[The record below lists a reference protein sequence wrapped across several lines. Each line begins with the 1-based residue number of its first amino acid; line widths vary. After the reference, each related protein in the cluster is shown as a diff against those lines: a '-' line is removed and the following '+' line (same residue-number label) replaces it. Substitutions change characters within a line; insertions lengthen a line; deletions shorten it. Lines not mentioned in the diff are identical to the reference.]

1 MPLNRLENF
10 IKNIEGRILYVNP
23 NDLDST
29 DSITNDGNSLAQPF
43 KTIQRAL
50 IESARFSYVTGRNND
65 RIERTTILVYPG
77 DHTIDNRP
85 GFGIKPSSTNPNVAT
100 AVAPGGIET
109 TPASDKFS
117 LDLESNFDLTQE
129 DNILYKFNSV
139 NGGVIV
145 PRGTSLV
152 GLDLRKT
159 KIKPKYVPN
168 PTDSSVPNSALFRIT
183 GTCYFWQFSIFDGDK
198 NGTVYIND
206 KDFTGQNKTATPLF
220 SHHKLTCF
228 EYADGVNKVFGY
240 NNTDLEMY
248 YDKLSN
254 AFNEAAA
261 TKVIP
266 SIDKFPVNPE
276 GFAPQRPE
284 FEIVGAFAAD
294 PIEISAI
301 QSGNGVIPTQ
311 QVTVTTKTEH
321 ELNVGTPIQ
330 VKGVVEGTNT
340 NLPYNTSSFVQE
352 VVSPTVFTY
361 LTKGNFTNVPP
372 ASGGSLSVATASIV
386 VETDTVSGASPY
398 IFNCSLRSVYG
409 MNGMIADGA
418 KATGF
423 RSMVVAQF
431 TGISLQK
438 DDRAFVKYSEVDR
451 QYNGVTFTDPTE
463 GADLVAG
470 AAQAD
475 SSQIYHLD
483 SDAIYRRGFETCHI
497 TMKNDAILQI
507 VSVFA
512 IGYAKHFSAESGGD
526 ASVTNSNSNFGQIS
540 LNSDGFKK
548 EAFRKDDTAYVT
560 SLVTPKSITSTT
572 EKIDWFKIN
581 VGLTSTTN
589 ISNHLYID
597 GFTDPDDAPP
607 SLTAGFRVGAALTET
622 LYIPCGDDPATVV
635 EKQAFVRMVD
645 GFTGSGQ
652 LTASGSSISV
662 KRYDVTS
669 GPTNTGVLTIGTH
682 QLQTGEKI
690 RIISDD
696 GDLPENVEENTVYFA
711 IVISSTEIK
720 LASSKTDAD
729 NGEGIVI
736 HKGTKL
742 KIESRVHDKE
752 SGDVGSPIFFDS
764 TQNNWCINVDPNA
777 SRLSYFQGS
786 NLGKSNSTFI
796 TRKTDSR
803 SLDDKIYKLRVVVPK
818 EVTNGKN
825 PEESFIIQESSS
837 TGYRNAT
844 DHSATSIVSADHAF
858 NRNLRFITSSTVLGS
873 TVTVTTSLPHNLDV
887 DEKVL
892 IKKVKSDT
900 NITGADNL
908 GYNGTFI
915 VASIPSNKTF
925 TYSVTD
931 VDGVSHNVGTFT
943 AGQLNTRDI
952 DLPRFERSDILS
964 NFYIYRNE
972 TIKQY
977 IEGQQDGIYN
987 LFVLNADNAISE
999 EFTNFKYSQNVV
1011 DLYPQ
1016 LDRDNLDDNPSA
1028 SVSFAKRS
1036 PLGDVATNSLKNSL
1050 TRETNDKLFKKFGLG
1065 LKISSV
1071 GTDTNEAELT
1081 FDREHNFGGLVEGTV
1096 QANSNFTNGT
1106 HYDVKILDTS
1116 PTPTGSNWNG
1126 ATANVTVSLGSITD
1140 VVVVASGSNY
1150 IAGTYYF
1157 DNTSTLGSGN
1167 GGSYVVTNNGIRGNI
1182 GDIVQ
1187 VTGIGTETDSYS
1199 KITDINST
1207 KKISIKKTGTDPLPK
1222 AGQFLIHLGP
1232 EVVISGNSFD
1242 NPTKVTTLTTSS
1254 AHGLVKGNSFRV
1266 LDSSNSNLGDFI
1278 VKDRISVT
1286 QFTCETTTAL
1296 SNPSS
1301 IIKHGMSANNGDS
1314 DAERNLSFYDGDVL
1328 ILKNNST
1335 LPEGG
1340 SGIGR
1345 GESEVKLKVQAPGSQ
1360 IGIMARFP
1368 LGSYIQVDNEIMRV
1382 ASSTL
1387 SGSGNDE
1394 LTVIRGVLGS
1404 DKDEHILNSLI
1415 KKIKPLPIEFRRPS
1429 IIRASG
1435 HTFEYVGYGPG
1446 NYSTGLPQVQV
1457 KTLTEREE
1465 FLVQSQERS
1474 CGAVVYTGMN
1484 NRGDFFIGN
1493 KRVSSTT
1500 GQERTF
1506 DAPIPTVTGEDPA
1519 RLSVIFDEVIAKERI
1534 LVEGG
1539 KSNEILSQFDGPVTF
1554 NNSVKMNKNLIVSGD
1569 VKFSGDVE
1577 FTSTSSE
1584 YTTDSLFKANIK
1596 LQDNKRVLL
1605 GNGPGI
1611 ATDASDG
1618 SADCEIYHDGGNTR
1632 IDQLSNGTGNLRLQ
1646 HGGSTKIEV
1655 NPDGSVLSGITTVG
1669 ILTSSGTI
1677 TSNKLEANS
1686 TVTAGISIDAVNSN
1700 DTNKASLTSDGGIE
1714 LARSS
1719 STTNPVNKQGPY
1731 IDFKRDISSPPSG
1744 ALNPDDFDARIIMD
1758 RKDDIDDSAAGE
1770 LIFITPTGTV
1780 PIPMHGQNVSEKF
1793 RVTRDGARVT
1803 GELEVTGDITALTS
1817 DIRLKTNIEQ
1827 IDNALDRVCQ
1837 ISGFTYEHNELAKLK
1852 CDIDTGDQRYVGV
1865 SAQDVQQVLPE
1876 AVKRA
1881 PSNNDYLTVQYEK
1894 LVPLLI
1900 EAIKELKNEIDE
1912 LKNNK

>member
-77 DHTIDNRP
+77 EHVIDNRP
-85 GFGIKPSSTNPNVAT
+85 GFAIKPSSSNPNVAT
-100 AVAPGGIET
+100 AVAPAGGET
-109 TPASDKFS
+109 TPAQDVFS
-117 LDLESNFDLTQE
+117 LNLETNFDLTQE

-159 KIKPKYVPN
+159 KIRPKYVPN
-168 PTDSSVPNSALFRIT
+168 PTDDDVPNSALFRIT

-198 NGTVYIND
+198 NGTVYTDNRN
-206 KDFTGQNKTATPLF
+206 FTSQNNLVTPLF

-228 EYADGVNKVFGY
+228 EYADGVNKVSGY
-240 NNTDLEMY
+240 NNTDLEIY

-254 AFNEAAA
+254 AFVESAAS
-261 TKVIP
+261 KVIP
-266 SIDKFPVNPE
+266 IADRFPTNPD
-276 GFAPQRPE
+276 GFAPRRPE

-294 PIEISAI
+294 PIKIIAI
-301 QSGNGVIPTQ
+301 QSGDGSTISQ
-311 QVTVTTKTEH
+311 LITVTTATEH
-321 ELNVGTPIQ
+321 KLNVGTPVQI
-330 VKGVVEGTNT
+330 KGVTQDNRT
-340 NLPYNTSSFVQE
+340 KIPYNTSSFVQE
-352 VVSPTVFTY
+352 ILSSTSFTY
-361 LTKGNFTNVPP
+361 LAKGDFTNVDPQ
-372 ASGGSLSVATASIV
+372 SGNDLSVATASVV

-438 DDRAFVKYSEVDR
+438 DDRAFVKYNKTTRNYESVNLTKDTGANLVS
-451 QYNGVTFTDPTE
+451 NG
-463 GADLVAG
+463 
-470 AAQAD
+470 AQSD
-475 SSQIYHLD
+475 SSKIYHLD
-483 SDAIYRRGFETCHI
+483 SDAVYRKGFETCHI

-548 EAFRKDDTAYVT
+548 EAFTKDDTAYIT
-560 SLVTPKSITSTT
+560 SLITPKSIVSTT
-572 EKIDWFKIN
+572 ENIDWFKIDIDLTGS
-581 VGLTSTTN
+581 VGVT
-589 ISNHLYID
+589 NHLYLS

-607 SLTAGFRVGAALTET
+607 SLTAGFRVGANLTET
-622 LYIPCGDDPATVV
+622 LSIPYGEDPNFISTETAS
-635 EKQAFVRMVD
+635 VRMID
-645 GFTGSGQ
+645 SFTGVGN
-652 LTASGSSISV
+652 TIASGSHVSV
-662 KRYDVTS
+662 KKYVVTA
-669 GPTNTGVLTIGTH
+669 GPTSNGVLTIGTH
-682 QLQTGEKI
+682 GLQAGEKI
-690 RIISDD
+690 RILSDD
-696 GDLPENVEENTVYFA
+696 GDLPENIEENTVYFA
-711 IVISSTEIK
+711 IIQSSTEIK

-729 NGEGIVI
+729 NGEAIII
-736 HKGTKL
+736 HGGTKL
-742 KIESRVHDKE
+742 SIESRVHDKK
-752 SGDVGSPIFFDS
+752 SGDIGSPVFFD
-764 TQNNWCINVDPNA
+764 TLHNNWCINVDSNP
-777 SRLSYFQGS
+777 SRLSNFIGTSITDS
-786 NLGKSNSTFI
+786 NLTFI
-796 TRKTDSR
+796 QRKTDTR

-818 EVTNGKN
+818 EIVNGKN
-825 PEESFIIQESSS
+825 PEESFILQESSN
-837 TGYRNAT
+837 TGYQSNSDAT
-844 DHSATSIVSADHAF
+844 ATQITSADHSF
-858 NRNLRFITSSTVLGS
+858 NRNLRFISSASVLNS
-873 TVTVTTSLPHNLDV
+873 VVTVNTTLPHNLNV
-887 DEKVL
+887 NEKVI
-892 IKKVKSDT
+892 IKNVKSTT
-900 NITGADNL
+900 NTTGIGNS

-915 VASIPSNKTF
+915 VTGKPTNKQF
-925 TYSVTD
+925 TYATTD
-931 VDGVSHNVGTFT
+931 VDDIEHNVGTFT

-952 DLPRFERSDILS
+952 NLPRFERNDILS

-972 TIKQY
+972 TIKPY
-977 IEGQQDGIYN
+977 IEGQQDGIYH
-987 LFVLNADNAISE
+987 LFVLNASNTITE

-1016 LDRDNLDDNPSA
+1016 LDRDNLNDNPPA
-1028 SVSFAKRS
+1028 SVSFAKRN

-1050 TRETNDKLFKKFGLG
+1050 TRETNDKLLKNFGVG
-1065 LKISSV
+1065 LKINTV
-1071 GTDTNEAELT
+1071 GTDTNESELT
-1081 FDREHNFGGLVEGTV
+1081 FDREHNFGSLVEGDIDPAGLTY
-1096 QANSNFTNGT
+1096 NNGT

-1116 PTPTGSNWNG
+1116 STPTGANWNG
-1126 ATANVTVSLGSITD
+1126 ATANITVSGGSITD
-1140 VVVVASGSNY
+1140 VVIVASGANY
-1150 IAGTYYF
+1150 SAGSYYF
-1157 DNTSTLGSGN
+1157 DKTSTLGQGN
-1167 GGSYVVTNNGIRGNI
+1167 DGARYVVTSNGIRGNVN
-1182 GDIVQ
+1182 DVVQ
-1187 VTGIGTETDSYS
+1187 VTGIGTETDTYS
-1199 KITDINST
+1199 KITDINT
-1207 KKISIKKTGTDPLPK
+1207 TTKISIAKTSGDPLPK
-1222 AGQFLIHLGP
+1222 SGQFLIHLGSP
-1232 EVVISGNSFD
+1232 VVISGTPSFD
-1242 NPTKVTTLTTSS
+1242 SIVGITTFTTSS
-1254 AHGLVKGNSFRV
+1254 AHGLKKGNSFRI
-1266 LDSSNSNLGDFI
+1266 LDSSNNNLGDFI
-1278 VKDRISVT
+1278 VKDRNNSKE
-1286 QFTCETTTAL
+1286 FTSITTNQL
-1296 SNPSS
+1296 VSPSI
-1301 IIKHGMSANNGDS
+1301 IIKHGMSSNDGTS
-1314 DAERNLSFYDGDVL
+1314 DVNDENLSIRGLSFYDGDVL
-1328 ILKNNST
+1328 TLKAGVSNDAGVNT
-1335 LPEGG
+1335 LKVELPS
-1340 SGIGR
+1340 SGIGTM
-1345 GESEVKLKVQAPGSQ
+1345 S
-1360 IGIMARFP
+1360 RFP

-1382 ASSTL
+1382 SSSTL
-1387 SGSGNDE
+1387 SGSSNDE

-1404 DKDEHILNSLI
+1404 KKESHDADSLI
-1415 KKIKPLPIEFRRPS
+1415 RKIKPLPVEFRRPS

-1554 NNSVKMNKNLIVSGD
+1554 NNNVKINDDLFVTGT
-1569 VKFSGDVE
+1569 VKFTGPLDFSAETTEFKSDV
-1577 FTSTSSE
+1577 T
-1584 YTTDSLFKANIK
+1584 FKANAK
-1596 LQDNKRVLL
+1596 FQDGKKILL
-1605 GNGPGI
+1605 GNGSDS
-1611 ATDASDG
+1611 TDPDKGDCIISHNG
-1618 SADCEIYHDGGNTR
+1618 SNTT
-1632 IDQLSNGTGNLRLQ
+1632 INQLSKVVTGNESDLILQ
-1646 HGGSTKIEV
+1646 HSDQNRLEV
-1655 NPDGSVLSGITTVG
+1655 NYSGMVMSGITT
-1669 ILTSSGTI
+1669 ISTLTSTGTI
-1677 TSNKLEANS
+1677 TANNLVANTNLSAKTVTVNGLTETNPLQVSTSNDFIAKFSSTDATARLIVQDNNS
-1686 TVTAGISIDAVNSN
+1686 TDNGNGIQVQGDELKLLS
-1700 DTNKASLTSDGGIE
+1700 GG
-1714 LARSS
+1714 
-1719 STTNPVNKQGPY
+1719 
-1731 IDFKRDISSPPSG
+1731 
-1744 ALNPDDFDARIIMD
+1744 
-1758 RKDDIDDSAAGE
+1758 
-1770 LIFITPTGTV
+1770 
-1780 PIPMHGQNVSEKF
+1780 SEKF
-1793 RVTRDGARVT
+1793 KINSTGAKVT

-1817 DIRLKTNIEQ
+1817 DIRLKTNIES
-1827 IDNALDRVCQ
+1827 IDNALDKVCQ

-1852 CDIDTGDQRYVGV
+1852 CDIDTGEQRYVGV

>member
-85 GFGIKPSSTNPNVAT
+85 GFAIKPSSTNPNVAT
-100 AVAPGGIET
+100 AVAPGGAET
-109 TPASDKFS
+109 TPASDVFS

-240 NNTDLEMY
+240 NHTDLEMY

-330 VKGVVEGTNT
+330 VKGVIEGTNT
-340 NLPYNTSSFVQE
+340 DLPYNTSSFVQE

-372 ASGGSLSVATASIV
+372 VSGGSLSVATASIV

-438 DDRAFVKYSEVDR
+438 DDRAFVKYSKVDR

-572 EKIDWFKIN
+572 EKIDWFKID

-622 LYIPCGDDPATVV
+622 LSIPCGDDPVAITTQTA
-635 EKQAFVRMVD
+635 EVRMVD

-764 TQNNWCINVDPNA
+764 TQNNWCINVDPSI
-777 SRLSYFQGS
+777 SRLTYFQGS
-786 NLGKSNSTFI
+786 NLDKSNSTFI
-796 TRKTDSR
+796 NRKTDSR

-818 EVTNGKN
+818 EVVNGKN

-915 VASIPSNKTF
+915 VNSIPSSKTF

-1016 LDRDNLDDNPSA
+1016 LDRDNLDDNPPA

-1050 TRETNDKLFKKFGLG
+1050 TRETNDKLFKKFGVG
-1065 LKISSV
+1065 LKIDSV
-1071 GTDTNEAELT
+1071 GTDINESELT

-1126 ATANVTVSLGSITD
+1126 ATANVTVSLGAITD

-1167 GGSYVVTNNGIRGNI
+1167 GGSYVVTNNGIRGNV
-1182 GDIVQ
+1182 GDVVQ

-1232 EVVISGNSFD
+1232 EVVISGSSF
-1242 NPTKVTTLTTSS
+1242 NEPVTTFTTSS

-1286 QFTCETTTAL
+1286 QFTSETTTEL

-1301 IIKHGMSANNGDS
+1301 IIKHGMSANDGDS

-1328 ILKNNST
+1328 ILKNNSA

-1340 SGIGR
+1340 TGIGR

-1415 KKIKPLPIEFRRPS
+1415 KKIKPLPVEFRRPS

-1554 NNSVKMNKNLIVSGD
+1554 NNSVKMNEDLIVSGD
-1569 VKFSGDVE
+1569 VKFTGDVE
-1577 FTSTSSE
+1577 FTSTSNE

-1596 LQDNKRVLL
+1596 LQDNKRILL
-1605 GNGPGI
+1605 GNGAGI
-1611 ATDASDG
+1611 ATDASNG
-1618 SADCEIYHDGGNTR
+1618 SGDCEIYHDGSNTR
-1632 IDQLSNGTGNLRLQ
+1632 IDQLSNGTGNLQLQ
-1646 HGGSTKIEV
+1646 HSGVTKIEV
-1655 NPDGSVLSGITTVG
+1655 NSDGAVLSGITTVG

-1677 TSNKLEANS
+1677 TSNKLEA
-1686 TVTAGISIDAVNSN
+1686 TTITAEVSIDAANTD
-1700 DTNKASLTSDGGIE
+1700 DTNRATLTSDGGIE

-1731 IDFKRDISSPPSG
+1731 IDFKRAIGSG
-1744 ALNPDDFDARIIMD
+1744 TPNQDDFDARIIMD

-1793 RVTRDGARVT
+1793 RVTRDGAKVT

>member
-10 IKNIEGRILYVNP
+10 IKNVEGRILYVNP

-50 IESARFSYVTGRNND
+50 IESARFSYVTGKNND

-77 DHTIDNRP
+77 DHIIDNRP
-85 GFGIKPSSTNPNVAT
+85 GFAIKPSSTNPNVPT
-100 AVAPGGIET
+100 VVSPGGSET
-109 TPASDKFS
+109 TPASNILS
-117 LDLESNFDLTQE
+117 LDLNTNFDLTQE

-159 KIKPKYVPN
+159 KIRPKYVPN

-206 KDFTGQNKTATPLF
+206 KDFTGQTKTTTPLF

-228 EYADGVNKVFGY
+228 EYADGVNKVSGY

-266 SIDKFPVNPE
+266 SSDKYPVNPE
-276 GFAPQRPE
+276 GFSPRRPE
-284 FEIVGAFAAD
+284 FEIVGAFASD

-301 QSGNGVIPTQ
+301 QSGDGVVPSQ
-311 QVTVTTKTEH
+311 QITVTTKTEH
-321 ELNVGTPIQ
+321 GLNVGTPVQI
-330 VKGVVEGTNT
+330 KGVVQGTNT
-340 NLPYNTSSFVQE
+340 SLPYNTSSFVQE
-352 VVSPTVFTY
+352 VISTTQFTY
-361 LTKGNFTNVPP
+361 LAKGSFTNIPP
-372 ASGGSLSVATASIV
+372 ASGGSLSVATATVI

-438 DDRAFVKYSEVDR
+438 DDRAFVKYSKIDR
-451 QYNGVTFTDPTE
+451 QYNGVTFANPTE
-463 GADLVAG
+463 GAALTAG

-475 SSQIYHLD
+475 STQIYHLD
-483 SDAIYRRGFETCHI
+483 ADAIYRRGFETCHI

-512 IGYAKHFSAESGGD
+512 IGYAKHFSAETGGD

-560 SLVTPKSITSTT
+560 SLITPKSIVSTT
-572 EKIDWFKIN
+572 DNIDWLKIN
-581 VGLTSTTN
+581 VGLTSSVN

-597 GFTDPDDAPP
+597 GFTSEDDIPP

-635 EKQAFVRMVD
+635 EKDAEVRMVD
-645 GFTGSGQ
+645 GFVGNQ
-652 LTASGSSISV
+652 ANGSSISV
-662 KRYDVTS
+662 KRYSVTS
-669 GPTNTGVLTIGTH
+669 GPTTVGSNNGILSIGAH
-682 QLQTGEKI
+682 GLQTGEKI
-690 RIISDD
+690 RIFSDD
-696 GDLPENVEENTVYFA
+696 GDLPENVEENTIYFA
-711 IVISSTEIK
+711 ITHNTNNALTSNQIQ
-720 LASSKTDAD
+720 LASSLTDAT
-729 NGEGIVI
+729 NSEEITI

-742 KIESRVHDKE
+742 SIESRVHDKE
-752 SGDVGSPIFFDS
+752 SGDVGSPIFYDS
-764 TQNNWCINVDPNA
+764 VNSNWCINVNPDA
-777 SRLSYFQGS
+777 SRLSYFQTS
-786 NLGKSNSTFI
+786 NLGKSNATFI
-796 TRKTDSR
+796 QRQSDSR
-803 SLDDKIYKLRVVVPK
+803 SLDDKLYKLRVVVPK

-837 TGYRNAT
+837 TGYRNAIDYNT
-844 DHSATSIVSADHAF
+844 TGISTADHGF
-858 NRNLRFITSSTVLGS
+858 NRNLRFIGFTTHLGTV
-873 TVTVTTSLPHNLDV
+873 VTVTTSLPHDLNV
-887 DEKVL
+887 NEKVNIL
-892 IKKVKSDT
+892 KVKSTT
-900 NITGADNL
+900 NTTGVGNS
-908 GYNGTFI
+908 GYNGTFT
-915 VASIPSNKTF
+915 VTSIPTSKTF
-925 TYSVTD
+925 TYNTTD
-931 VDGVSHNVGTFT
+931 VDGIAHNVGDFT
-943 AGQLNTRDI
+943 AGQLSNRGI
-952 DLPRFERSDILS
+952 NLPRFERNDILS

-977 IEGQQDGIYN
+977 IEGQQDGIYH
-987 LFVLNADNAISE
+987 LFVLNASNSVSE
-999 EFTNFKYSQNVV
+999 EFTDFDYSQNVV

-1016 LDRDNLDDNPSA
+1016 LDRDNLNDNPPA

-1050 TRETNDKLFKKFGLG
+1050 TRETSDKFLKNFGVG
-1065 LKISSV
+1065 LKIITV

-1081 FDREHNFGGLVEGTV
+1081 FDRAHNFGSLAEGTV
-1096 QANSNFTNGT
+1096 AGGMSGYNNGV

-1116 PTPTGSNWNG
+1116 STPTGANWNG
-1126 ATANVTVSLGSITD
+1126 ATANVTVSTGSITGVEIVD
-1140 VVVVASGSNY
+1140 AGANY
-1150 IAGTYYF
+1150 SAGTYYF
-1157 DNTSTLGSGN
+1157 DKTSTLGLGN
-1167 GGSYVVTNNGIRGNI
+1167 NGATYVVASGGIRGNI
-1182 GDIVQ
+1182 GDVVQ

-1199 KITDINST
+1199 KITAVNST
-1207 KKISIKKTGTDPLPK
+1207 TKISIKKTGTDPLPK
-1222 AGQFLIHLGP
+1222 SGQFLLHLGSP
-1232 EVVISGNSFD
+1232 LVVSGTPSFD
-1242 NPTKVTTLTTSS
+1242 PITSVSVFTTTQP
-1254 AHGLVKGNSFRV
+1254 HGLIKGNSFRV
-1266 LDSSNSNLGDFI
+1266 LDSTSSNINLGDFT
-1278 VKDRISVT
+1278 VKDRVSTT
-1286 QFTCETTTAL
+1286 QFSAVVPLTV
-1296 SNPSS
+1296 PSS
-1301 IIKHGMSANNGDS
+1301 SPGLIIKHGMSANGGDIDKGRS
-1314 DAERNLSFYDGDVL
+1314 LSFYDGDVL
-1328 ILKNNST
+1328 T
-1335 LPEGG
+1335 LT
-1340 SGIGR
+1340 SSI
-1345 GESEVKLKVQAPGSQ
+1345 SKSDSAVKLKVQLPSSG
-1360 IGIMARFP
+1360 IGTMSRFP

-1404 DKDEHILNSLI
+1404 DKEAHDNGSLA
-1415 KKIKPLPIEFRRPS
+1415 KKIKPLPVEFRRPS

-1465 FLVQSQERS
+1465 FLVQSQEKS

-1506 DAPIPTVTGEDPA
+1506 DAPIPTVTGEDPS

-1539 KSNEILSQFDGPVTF
+1539 QSNEILSQFDGPVTF
-1554 NNSVKMNKNLIVSGD
+1554 NNSVKMNKDLFVTGR
-1569 VKFSGDVE
+1569 VKFIGPLE
-1577 FTSTSSE
+1577 FTATSNEFKSNV
-1584 YTTDSLFKANIK
+1584 LFQANAK
-1596 LQDNKRVLL
+1596 FQDNKKILL
-1605 GNGPGI
+1605 GNGAGI
-1611 ATDASDG
+1611 ATDASIG
-1618 SADCEIYHDGGNTR
+1618 DCEIYHDGSNTR
-1632 IDQLSNGTGNLRLQ
+1632 IDQVSSATGNLQLQ
-1646 HGGSTKIEV
+1646 YGGGTKLEVTST
-1655 NPDGSVLSGITTVG
+1655 GTVLSGITACG
-1669 ILTSSGTI
+1669 ILNSNATI
-1677 TSNKLEANS
+1677 TAPTIVGSN
-1686 TVTAGISIDAVNSN
+1686 ISSPYSVPGTGLIGAASAQAS
-1700 DTNKASLTSDGGIE
+1700 ASLTADGGLE
-1714 LARSS
+1714 LMRY
-1719 STTNPVNKQGPY
+1719 TTAQGPY
-1731 IDFKRDISSPPSG
+1731 IDFKREGGDY
-1744 ALNPDDFDARIIMD
+1744 DARIQMIAD
-1758 RKDDIDDSAAGE
+1758 GGG
-1770 LIFITPTGTV
+1770 TGPNDGDLSFVV
-1780 PIPMHGQNVSEKF
+1780 PDTGNLGSGPRSEKF
-1793 RVTRDGARVT
+1793 RVRRAGALVI
-1803 GELEVTGDITALTS
+1803 GDLEVTGDVIALTS
-1817 DIRLKTNIEQ
+1817 DIRLKKDIEP
-1827 IDNALDRVCQ
+1827 ITDALDKVTKIR
-1837 ISGFTYEHNELAKLK
+1837 GFTYRHNELARSECK
-1852 CDIDTGDQRYVGV
+1852 IDTGDQRFAGV
-1865 SAQDVQQVLPE
+1865 SAQEILEVLPE
-1876 AVKRA
+1876 AVKES
-1881 PSNNDYLTVQYEK
+1881 PNNSLELYKTVEDKYLTVQYEK

-1912 LKNNK
+1912 LKKGN

>member
-29 DSITNDGNSLAQPF
+29 DSISNDGNSLAQPF

-85 GFGIKPSSTNPNVAT
+85 GFAIKPSSTNPNVAT
-100 AVAPGGIET
+100 VVAPGGAET
-109 TPASDKFS
+109 TPASDIFS
-117 LDLESNFDLTQE
+117 LTLQSNFDITQE

-168 PTDSSVPNSALFRIT
+168 PTDSTVPNSAIFRIT

-198 NGTVYIND
+198 DGTVYIND
-206 KDFTGQNKTATPLF
+206 KDFTGQTKTATPLF

-228 EYADGVNKVFGY
+228 EYADGVNNVSGY

-266 SIDKFPVNPE
+266 SADKYPLNPE
-276 GFAPQRPE
+276 GFAPRRPE
-284 FEIVGAFAAD
+284 FEIVGAFASD

-301 QSGNGVIPTQ
+301 QAGDGVVPTQ
-311 QVTVTTKTEH
+311 RITVTTKAEH
-321 ELNVGTPIQ
+321 GLNVGTPIQ

-352 VVSPTVFTY
+352 IIDSTSFSY
-361 LTKGNFTNVPP
+361 LAKGNFTNVPP
-372 ASGGSLSVATASIV
+372 QSGGSLSVATATVV

-438 DDRAFVKYSEVDR
+438 DDRAFVKYSKVDR

-463 GADLVAG
+463 GAALTAG

-483 SDAIYRRGFETCHI
+483 ADAIYRRGFETCHI

-540 LNSDGFKK
+540 LNSDGFKDK
-548 EAFRKDDTAYVT
+548 AFRKDDTSYIT
-560 SLVTPKSITSTT
+560 SLITPKSIVSTT
-572 EKIDWFKIN
+572 ENIDWFKIN
-581 VGLTSTTN
+581 VGLTSSVN
-589 ISNHLYID
+589 IPNHLYID
-597 GFTDPDDAPP
+597 GFTDADDAPP

-635 EKQAFVRMVD
+635 EKHAEVRMVD

-652 LTASGSSISV
+652 LTANGSSISV
-662 KRYDVTS
+662 KKYDVTS

-690 RIISDD
+690 RIISDN
-696 GDLPENVEENTVYFA
+696 GDLPENIEENTVYFA
-711 IVISSTEIK
+711 IVVSSTEIK

-742 KIESRVHDKE
+742 RIESRVHDKE

-764 TQNNWCINVDPNA
+764 TQNNWCINVDPSA
-777 SRLSYFQGS
+777 SRLTYFQTS
-786 NLGKSNSTFI
+786 NLSTSNSTFI
-796 TRKTDSR
+796 TRKTDTR

-844 DHSATSIVSADHAF
+844 DHNATGITTEDHAF
-858 NRNLRFITSSTVLGS
+858 NRNLRLIGFSTVSGP
-873 TVTVTTSLPHNLDV
+873 TVTVTTSLPHDLDV
-887 DEKVL
+887 NEKVK
-892 IKKVKSDT
+892 IKNVKSDT
-900 NITGADNL
+900 NITGVGNS
-908 GYNGTFI
+908 GYNGTF
-915 VASIPSNKTF
+915 SITSVPSSKTF
-925 TYSVTD
+925 TYNVTD
-931 VDGVSHNVGTFT
+931 INGIIHNPGTFT
-943 AGQLNTRDI
+943 ISQLNTRGI

-972 TIKQY
+972 TISPY

-987 LFVLNADNAISE
+987 LFVLNASNAISE

-1016 LDRDNLDDNPSA
+1016 LDRDNLEDNPPA

-1036 PLGDVATNSLKNSL
+1036 PLGDVSTNSLKNSL
-1050 TRETNDKLFKKFGLG
+1050 TRETNDKILKKFGLG

-1071 GTDTNEAELT
+1071 GTVTNKAELT
-1081 FDREHNFGGLVEGTV
+1081 FDREHNFGALIEGTI
-1096 QANSNFTNGT
+1096 QSNSSFTNGT
-1106 HYDVKILDTS
+1106 HYDVKILDTQ

-1126 ATANVTVSLGSITD
+1126 ATANVTVSLGAITD
-1140 VVVVASGSNY
+1140 VVIVDSGSNY
-1150 IAGTYYF
+1150 TAGTYYF

-1167 GGSYVVTNNGIRGNI
+1167 GGAYVVTSNGIRGNI

-1187 VTGIGTETDSYS
+1187 VTGIGTETDTYS
-1199 KITDINST
+1199 KITDINTT
-1207 KKISIKKTGTDPLPK
+1207 KKISIKKKGTDPLPK
-1222 AGQFLIHLGP
+1222 AGQFLIHLGSP
-1232 EVVISGNSFD
+1232 VTISGTPSF
-1242 NPTKVTTLTTSS
+1242 NATTKVTTFTTSS

-1266 LDSSNSNLGDFI
+1266 LDNSDNNLGDFI

-1286 QFTCETTTAL
+1286 QFTSETTTAL

-1301 IIKHGMSANNGDS
+1301 IIKHGMSANDT
-1314 DAERNLSFYDGDVL
+1314 DAGRNLSFYDGDVL
-1328 ILKNNST
+1328 ILKNNSAIS
-1335 LPEGG
+1335 GG
-1340 SGIGR
+1340 TGIGR
-1345 GESEVKLKVQAPGSQ
+1345 GEGEVKLKVQAPNSG

-1368 LGSYIQVDNEIMRV
+1368 LGSYIQVDNEIMRI
-1382 ASSTL
+1382 SSSSL
-1387 SGSGNDE
+1387 SGSGIDE

-1404 DKDEHILNSLI
+1404 NKEDHFINSLI

-1554 NNSVKMNKNLIVSGD
+1554 NNNVKINDDLFVTGTVKFTGPLDFNTDQTEFKTD
-1569 VKFSGDVE
+1569 VKF
-1577 FTSTSSE
+1577 
-1584 YTTDSLFKANIK
+1584 LANSKFI
-1596 LQDNKRVLL
+1596 DNKKILL
-1605 GNGPGI
+1605 GDS
-1611 ATDASDG
+1611 TDKDDLTIG
-1618 SADCEIYHDGGNTR
+1618 DCEILHNGSNTV
-1632 IDQLSNGTGNLRLQ
+1632 INQSGTGNLQLQ
-1646 HGGSTKIEV
+1646 DNGSTKLEITS
-1655 NPDGSVLSGITTVG
+1655 DGSVLSGITTVG

-1677 TSNKLEANS
+1677 TGNTVVGTSSVTSPVRVIAENPSN
-1686 TVTAGISIDAVNSN
+1686 GSN
-1700 DTNKASLTSDGGIE
+1700 AQIVSDGHLE
-1714 LARSS
+1714 LTRSLD
-1719 STTNPVNKQGPY
+1719 NLGPF
-1731 IDFKRDISSPPSG
+1731 IDFIRTTG
-1744 ALNPDDFDARIIMD
+1744 DFDARIQMD
-1758 RKDDIDDSAAGE
+1758 VTGGGTGSQDGE
-1770 LIFITPTGTV
+1770 LIFNTPNGNFNL
-1780 PIPMHGQNVSEKF
+1780 PLNGLNVNEKF
-1793 RVTRDGARVT
+1793 RVTRGGAKVT
-1803 GELEVTGDITALTS
+1803 GELEVTGDVTALTS
-1817 DIRLKTNIEQ
+1817 DIRLKTNIES
-1827 IDNALDRVCQ
+1827 IDNALDKVCQ

-1852 CDIDTGDQRYVGV
+1852 CDIDTGEQRYVGV

-1881 PSNNDYLTVQYEK
+1881 PSNHDYLTVQYEK

-1912 LKNNK
+1912 LKKGN

>member
-85 GFGIKPSSTNPNVAT
+85 GFAIKPSSSNPNVAT
-100 AVAPGGIET
+100 AVAPGGAET
-109 TPASDKFS
+109 TPASDIFS
-117 LDLESNFDLTQE
+117 LNLESNFDLTQE
-129 DNILYKFNSV
+129 NNILYKFNSV

-159 KIKPKYVPN
+159 KIRPKYVPN
-168 PTDSSVPNSALFRIT
+168 PTDSTVPNSAIFRIT

-198 NGTVYIND
+198 DGTVYINNE
-206 KDFTGQNKTATPLF
+206 DFTGQTKTATPLF

-228 EYADGVNKVFGY
+228 EYADGVNKVSGY

-248 YDKLSN
+248 YEKLSN

-266 SIDKFPVNPE
+266 STDKFPLNPE
-276 GFAPQRPE
+276 GFAPRRPE

-352 VVSPTVFTY
+352 VISPTSFTY

-372 ASGGSLSVATASIV
+372 SSGGSLSVATASVV

-409 MNGMIADGA
+409 INGMIADGA

-438 DDRAFVKYSEVDR
+438 DDRAFVKYGKVDR
-451 QYNGVTFTDPTE
+451 QYNGISIQPVEGDALVSGASASDP
-463 GADLVAG
+463 
-470 AAQAD
+470 
-475 SSQIYHLD
+475 SQVFHLD
-483 SDAIYRRGFETCHI
+483 ADAIYRKGFETCHI

-548 EAFRKDDTAYVT
+548 EAFRKDDTAYIT
-560 SLVTPKSITSTT
+560 SLITPKSITSTT
-572 EKIDWFKIN
+572 ENVDWFKIN
-581 VGLTSTTN
+581 VGLTSTAN

-622 LYIPCGDDPATVV
+622 LYIPCGDDPKLVQTKSASI
-635 EKQAFVRMVD
+635 RMVD

-652 LTASGSSISV
+652 LTANGSSISV

-669 GPTNTGVLTIGTH
+669 GPTSNGVLTIGTH
-682 QLQTGEKI
+682 GLQTGEKI
-690 RIISDD
+690 RILSDD

-711 IVISSTEIK
+711 IVMSSTEIK

-764 TQNNWCINVDPNA
+764 TQNNWCINVDPDA

-844 DHSATSIVSADHAF
+844 DYNATSIVSGDHAF
-858 NRNLRFITSSTVLGS
+858 NRNLRFIGFSTVSGS
-873 TVTVTTSLPHNLDV
+873 TVTVTTSLPHDLDV
-887 DEKVL
+887 NEKII

-900 NITGADNL
+900 NITGADDL
-908 GYNGTFI
+908 GYNGTFT
-915 VASIPSNKTF
+915 VTSVPSSKTF
-925 TYSVTD
+925 TYGVID
-931 VDGVSHNVGTFT
+931 IDGITHNPGTFT

-952 DLPRFERSDILS
+952 NLPRFERNDILS

-972 TIKQY
+972 TINQY

-987 LFVLNADNAISE
+987 LFLLNASNTISE
-999 EFTNFKYSQNVV
+999 EFTNFSYSQNVV

-1016 LDRDNLDDNPSA
+1016 LDRDNLNDNPSA

-1050 TRETNDKLFKKFGLG
+1050 TRETNDKLFKKFGVG

-1081 FDREHNFGGLVEGTV
+1081 FDREHNFGSLVEGTV

-1106 HYDVKILDTS
+1106 HYDVKILDTQ
-1116 PTPTGSNWNG
+1116 PTPTGANWNG
-1126 ATANVTVSLGSITD
+1126 ATANVTVSLGSITG
-1140 VVVVASGSNY
+1140 VVIVASGSKY
-1150 IAGTYYF
+1150 TAGTYYF

-1167 GGSYVVTNNGIRGNI
+1167 GGSYVVTSNGIRGNI

-1199 KITDINST
+1199 KITDVNST
-1207 KKISIKKTGTDPLPK
+1207 TKISIKKTGTDPLPK
-1222 AGQFLIHLGP
+1222 AGQFLIHLGSP
-1232 EVVISGNSFD
+1232 VTISGNSFD
-1242 NPTKVTTLTTSS
+1242 SSTKVTTITTSS

-1266 LDSSNSNLGDFI
+1266 LDSSDSNLGDFI
-1278 VKDRISVT
+1278 VKDKISVT
-1286 QFTCETTTAL
+1286 QFTCVTTSAL
-1296 SNPSS
+1296 VNPSS
-1301 IIKHGMSANNGDS
+1301 IIKHGMSANDGDA
-1314 DAERNLSFYDGDVL
+1314 DVGRNLTFYDGDIL
-1328 ILKNNST
+1328 ILKNNSA

-1340 SGIGR
+1340 TGIGR
-1345 GESEVKLKVQAPGSQ
+1345 GETEVKLKVQAPSSQ

-1404 DKDEHILNSLI
+1404 DKEEHLFDSLI
-1415 KKIKPLPIEFRRPS
+1415 KKIKPLPVEFRRPS

-1554 NNSVKMNKNLIVSGD
+1554 NNNVKINDDLFVTGT
-1569 VKFSGDVE
+1569 VKFTGPLDFSTEQSE
-1577 FTSTSSE
+1577 FKS
-1584 YTTDSLFKANIK
+1584 DSLFKANLK
-1596 LQDNKRVLL
+1596 LQDNKRILL
-1605 GNGPGI
+1605 GNGAGI

-1618 SADCEIYHDGGNTR
+1618 SGDCEIYHDGSNTK
-1632 IDQLSNGTGNLRLQ
+1632 IDQLSNGTGNLQLQ
-1646 HGGSTKIEV
+1646 HGGVTKIEV
-1655 NPDGSVLSGITTVG
+1655 NPDGAVLSGVTTVG
-1669 ILTSSGTI
+1669 ILTATGTI
-1677 TSNKLEANS
+1677 TSDTFVGLTSITSPEIVARG
-1686 TVTAGISIDAVNSN
+1686 TGISS
-1700 DTNKASLTSDGGIE
+1700 TASVTIQYDGGIE
-1714 LARSS
+1714 IERSNS
-1719 STTNPVNKQGPY
+1719 DNQGPY
-1731 IDFKRDISSPPSG
+1731 IDFKREG
-1744 ALNPDDFDARIIMD
+1744 GDFDARIQMD
-1758 RKDDIDDSAAGE
+1758 ANGGGNAVSDGE
-1770 LIFITPTGTV
+1770 LIFQTPNGTSSL
-1780 PIPMHGQNVSEKF
+1780 PFSGLNIGEKF
-1793 RVTRDGARVT
+1793 RVTRDGAKVT

-1817 DIRLKTNIEQ
+1817 DIRLKTDIES
-1827 IDNALDRVCQ
+1827 IDNALDKICK
-1837 ISGFTYEHNELAKLK
+1837 ISGFTYKHNEAAKVR
-1852 CDIDTGDQRYVGV
+1852 CNIDTGDQRYVGV

-1876 AVKRA
+1876 AVKPA
-1881 PSNNDYLTVQYEK
+1881 PSNDEYLTVQYEK

>member
-85 GFGIKPSSTNPNVAT
+85 GFAIKPSSSNPNVAT
-100 AVAPGGIET
+100 AVAPGGAET
-109 TPASDKFS
+109 TPASDTFS
-117 LDLESNFDLTQE
+117 LNLESNFDLTQE

-159 KIKPKYVPN
+159 KIRPKYVPN
-168 PTDSSVPNSALFRIT
+168 PTDSTVPNSALFRIT

-206 KDFTGQNKTATPLF
+206 KDFTGQTKTATPLF

-266 SIDKFPVNPE
+266 STDKFPLNPE
-276 GFAPQRPE
+276 GFAPRRPE

-301 QSGNGVIPTQ
+301 QAGNGVIPTQ
-311 QVTVTTKTEH
+311 QVTVTTRTEH

-330 VKGVVEGTNT
+330 VKGVIEGTNT

-352 VVSPTVFTY
+352 VISPTVFTY

-372 ASGGSLSVATASIV
+372 SSGGSLSVATASVV

-438 DDRAFVKYSEVDR
+438 DDRAFVKYSKIDR
-451 QYNGVTFTDPTE
+451 QYNGVNFTNPTE

-483 SDAIYRRGFETCHI
+483 ADAIYRRGFETCHI

-560 SLVTPKSITSTT
+560 SLITPKSITSTT
-572 EKIDWFKIN
+572 ENIDWFKIN

-622 LYIPCGDDPATVV
+622 LYIPCGDDPKLVQTKEAS
-635 EKQAFVRMVD
+635 VRMID

-652 LTASGSSISV
+652 LTANGSSVSV

-669 GPTNTGVLTIGTH
+669 GPTSTGVLTIGTH
-682 QLQTGEKI
+682 GLQTGEKI
-690 RIISDD
+690 RILSDD

-711 IVISSTEIK
+711 IVVSSTEIK

-844 DHSATSIVSADHAF
+844 DHNATSIVSADHAF
-858 NRNLRFITSSTVLGS
+858 NRNLRFIGFSTVSGS
-873 TVTVTTSLPHNLDV
+873 TVTVTTSLPHDLDV
-887 DEKVL
+887 NEKVI

-900 NITGADNL
+900 NITGVGNS

-915 VASIPSNKTF
+915 VSSIPSSKTF

-931 VDGVSHNVGTFT
+931 IDGISHDVGTFT
-943 AGQLNTRDI
+943 SGQLDTRDI
-952 DLPRFERSDILS
+952 DLPRFERNDILS

-972 TIKQY
+972 TINQY

-987 LFVLNADNAISE
+987 LFVLNASNTIPE
-999 EFTNFKYSQNVV
+999 EFTDFDYSQNVV

-1016 LDRDNLDDNPSA
+1016 LDRDNLNDNPPA

-1050 TRETNDKLFKKFGLG
+1050 TRETNDKLFKKFGVG

-1106 HYDVKILDTS
+1106 HYDVKILDTQ
-1116 PTPTGSNWNG
+1116 PTPTGANWNG

-1140 VVVVASGSNY
+1140 VVIVASGSKY
-1150 IAGTYYF
+1150 TAGTYYF

-1167 GGSYVVTNNGIRGNI
+1167 GGSYVVTSNGIRGNI

-1222 AGQFLIHLGP
+1222 AGQFLIHLGSP
-1232 EVVISGNSFD
+1232 VTVSGNSFD
-1242 NPTKVTTLTTSS
+1242 NSTKVTTITTSS

-1266 LDSSNSNLGDFI
+1266 LDSSDSNLGDFI

-1301 IIKHGMSANNGDS
+1301 IIKHGMSANDGDV
-1314 DAERNLSFYDGDVL
+1314 ARNLTIYDGDVL
-1328 ILKNNST
+1328 ILKNNSA

-1340 SGIGR
+1340 TGIGR
-1345 GESEVKLKVQAPGSQ
+1345 GETEVKLKVQAPSSQ

-1368 LGSYIQVDNEIMRV
+1368 LGSYIQVDNELMRV

-1387 SGSGNDE
+1387 SGSSNDE

-1404 DKDEHILNSLI
+1404 DKEEHLFDSLI
-1415 KKIKPLPIEFRRPS
+1415 KKIKPLPVEFRRPS

-1554 NNSVKMNKNLIVSGD
+1554 NNSVKMNKDLIVSGP

-1618 SADCEIYHDGGNTR
+1618 SGDCEIYHDGGNTR

-1655 NPDGSVLSGITTVG
+1655 NPDGSVLSGVTTVG

-1677 TSNKLEANS
+1677 TSNIFVGLTTVRSGSVVEAVSLGS
-1686 TVTAGISIDAVNSN
+1686 TFTSRARLTA
-1700 DTNKASLTSDGGIE
+1700 DGGLE
-1714 LARSS
+1714 LSRE
-1719 STTNPVNKQGPY
+1719 TVDLGPPIDTQGPY
-1731 IDFKRDISSPPSG
+1731 IDFARSHQSDY
-1744 ALNPDDFDARIIMD
+1744 DARIQMD
-1758 RKDDIDDSAAGE
+1758 RADDVLDEAGE
-1770 LIFITPTGTV
+1770 LIFITPNPTFSL
-1780 PIPMHGQNVSEKF
+1780 PMYGQNVGEKF
-1793 RVTRDGARVT
+1793 RVTRGGAKVT

-1817 DIRLKTNIEQ
+1817 DIRLKTDIES
-1827 IDNALDRVCQ
+1827 IDNALDKVCK
-1837 ISGFTYEHNELAKLK
+1837 ISGFTYKHNEAAKVR
-1852 CDIDTGDQRYVGV
+1852 CNIDTGDQRYVGV

-1876 AVKRA
+1876 AVKPA
-1881 PSNNDYLTVQYEK
+1881 PSNDEYLTVQYEK

>member
-50 IESARFSYVTGRNND
+50 IESARFSYVTGKNND

-85 GFGIKPSSTNPNVAT
+85 GFAIKPSSTNPNVAT
-100 AVAPGGIET
+100 VVAPGGAET
-109 TPASDKFS
+109 TPASNIFS
-117 LDLESNFDLTQE
+117 LNLQSNFDLTQE

-159 KIKPKYVPN
+159 KIRPKYVPN
-168 PTDSSVPNSALFRIT
+168 PTDSTVPNSALFRIT

-206 KDFTGQNKTATPLF
+206 KDFTGQTKTTTPLF

-228 EYADGVNKVFGY
+228 EYADGVNKVSGY

-266 SIDKFPVNPE
+266 PQDKYPINPE
-276 GFAPQRPE
+276 GFSPRRPE
-284 FEIVGAFAAD
+284 FEIVGAFASD

-301 QSGNGVIPTQ
+301 KSGNGVIPSRRI
-311 QVTVTTKTEH
+311 TVTTKTEH
-321 ELNVGTPIQ
+321 GLNVGTPIQ
-330 VKGVVEGTNT
+330 VKGVVDGTNT

-352 VVSPTVFTY
+352 VIDSTTFTY
-361 LTKGNFTNVPP
+361 LTEGDFNNVPP
-372 ASGGSLSVATASIV
+372 QSGGTLSVATASVV

-438 DDRAFVKYSEVDR
+438 DDRAFVKYSKIDR
-451 QYNGVTFTDPTE
+451 QYNGVNFTNPTE
-463 GADLVAG
+463 GAALTAG
-470 AAQAD
+470 AAQSD

-483 SDAIYRRGFETCHI
+483 ADAIYRRGFETCHI

-512 IGYAKHFSAESGGD
+512 IGYAKHFSAETGGD

-548 EAFRKDDTAYVT
+548 KAFRKDDTAYVT
-560 SLVTPKSITSTT
+560 SIITPKSVTSTT
-572 EKIDWFKIN
+572 ENIDWFKIN
-581 VGLTSTTN
+581 VGLTSSVGV
-589 ISNHLYID
+589 SNHLYIS

-607 SLTAGFRVGAALTET
+607 SLTAGFRVGAALGEI
-622 LYIPCGDDPATVV
+622 LSIPCGNDPSLIET
-635 EKQAFVRMVD
+635 KTAFIRMVD
-645 GFTGSGQ
+645 NDLGVSTV
-652 LTASGSSISV
+652 ASGTNVSV
-662 KRYDVTS
+662 KRYSVTS
-669 GPTNTGVLTIGTH
+669 GPTSSGVLTIGTH
-682 QLQTGEKI
+682 GLQTGEKI
-690 RIISDD
+690 RILSDD
-696 GDLPENVEENTVYFA
+696 GDLPENIEENTVYFA
-711 IVISSTEIK
+711 ITSNTKTSLTSDQIQ

-729 NGEGIVI
+729 NGEGILI

-752 SGDVGSPIFFDS
+752 SGDVGSPVFYDTTNS
-764 TQNNWCINVDPNA
+764 SWCVHVDPDA
-777 SRLSYFQGS
+777 SRLSYFIGTS
-786 NLGKSNSTFI
+786 VTESNSTFI
-796 TRKTDSR
+796 QRITDTR

-818 EVTNGKN
+818 EVINGKN

-844 DHSATSIVSADHAF
+844 DYNATGITTEDHAF
-858 NRNLRFITSSTVLGS
+858 NRNLRFIGFTTVSGS
-873 TVTVTTSLPHNLDV
+873 TVTVTTSLPHDLDV
-887 DEKVL
+887 NEKVL

-900 NITGADNL
+900 NITGVGNS
-908 GYNGTFI
+908 GYNGTFN
-915 VASIPSNKTF
+915 VESVPSSKTF
-925 TYSVTD
+925 TYNVTD
-931 VDGVSHNVGTFT
+931 VDGIIHVPGTFT
-943 AGQLNTRDI
+943 AGQLNTRNI
-952 DLPRFERSDILS
+952 DLPRFERNDVLS

-972 TIKQY
+972 TINPY

-987 LFVLNADNAISE
+987 LFVLNASNSVPE
-999 EFTNFKYSQNVV
+999 EFTDFSYSQNVV

-1016 LDRDNLDDNPSA
+1016 LDRDNLNDNPPA

-1036 PLGDVATNSLKNSL
+1036 PIGDVATNSLKNSL
-1050 TRETNDKLFKKFGLG
+1050 TRETNDKILKKFGLG
-1065 LKISSV
+1065 LKVSLV
-1071 GTDTNEAELT
+1071 GTDTNEYELT
-1081 FDREHNFGGLVEGTV
+1081 FDREHNFGGLIEGTV

-1106 HYDVKILDTS
+1106 HYDVKIFDTQ
-1116 PTPTGSNWNG
+1116 PTPTGVNWNG

-1140 VVVVASGSNY
+1140 VVIVDSGSNY
-1150 IAGTYYF
+1150 TAGTYYF

-1167 GGSYVVTNNGIRGNI
+1167 GGSYVVTSNGVRGNI
-1182 GDIVQ
+1182 GDVVQ
-1187 VTGIGTETDSYS
+1187 VTGIGTETDTYS
-1199 KITDINST
+1199 KITAVNST
-1207 KKISIKKTGTDPLPK
+1207 TKISIAKTSGDPLPK

-1232 EVVISGNSFD
+1232 TVPVSGTQSF
-1242 NPTKVTTLTTSS
+1242 NATTKVTTFTTSS
-1254 AHGLVKGNSFRV
+1254 PHGLVKGNSFRI
-1266 LDSSNSNLGDFI
+1266 LNFNNNNNLGDFI
-1278 VKDRISVT
+1278 VKDRNSVT
-1286 QFTCETTTAL
+1286 QFTSVTTNQL
-1296 SNPSS
+1296 PFPNNYS
-1301 IIKHGMSANNGDS
+1301 IVRHGMSANDTDTG
-1314 DAERNLSFYDGDVL
+1314 RNLSFYDGDVL
-1328 ILKNNST
+1328 ILKNSGT
-1335 LPEGG
+1335 IPGG
-1340 SGIGR
+1340 TGIGR
-1345 GESEVKLKVQAPGSQ
+1345 GEGEVKVKVQAPNSG

-1368 LGSYIQVDNEIMRV
+1368 LGSYVQVDNEIMRV
-1382 ASSTL
+1382 ASSSL

-1394 LTVIRGVLGS
+1394 LTVIRGALGS
-1404 DKDEHILNSLI
+1404 DKEIHFTDSII

-1519 RLSVIFDEVIAKERI
+1519 RLSVIFDEVICKERI

-1554 NNSVKMNKNLIVSGD
+1554 NNKVKINSDIFVTGT
-1569 VKFSGDVE
+1569 VKFTGPLDFSAETTE
-1577 FTSTSSE
+1577 FSQNV
-1584 YTTDSLFKANIK
+1584 LFKANAK
-1596 LQDNKRVLL
+1596 FQDNKRILL

-1611 ATDASDG
+1611 ATDTTTG
-1618 SADCEIYHDGGNTR
+1618 DCEILHDANNTK
-1632 IDQLSNGTGNLRLQ
+1632 INQLSSGTGNLQLQ
-1646 HGGSTKIEV
+1646 YGGVTKLEVTST
-1655 NPDGSVLSGITTVG
+1655 GTTLSGTTAC
-1669 ILTSSGTI
+1669 GTL
-1677 TSNKLEANS
+1677 N
-1686 TVTAGISIDAVNSN
+1686 
-1700 DTNKASLTSDGGIE
+1700 
-1714 LARSS
+1714 SS
-1719 STTNPVNKQGPY
+1719 STITAPTIVGSNISSPLGGTGTGTIVAFSAKASAGLNADGALELMRYTNTQGPY
-1731 IDFKRDISSPPSG
+1731 IDFKRSG
-1744 ALNPDDFDARIIMD
+1744 GDYDARIQMIT
-1758 RKDDIDDSAAGE
+1758 AGGG
-1770 LIFITPTGTV
+1770 TGTTDGEITISV
-1780 PIPMHGQNVSEKF
+1780 PTSGILPRDGANVDERF
-1793 RVTRDGARVT
+1793 RVTRGGAKVT
-1803 GELEVTGDITALTS
+1803 GELEVTGDVIALTS
-1817 DIRLKTNIEQ
+1817 DIRLKTDIES
-1827 IDNALDRVCQ
+1827 IDNALDKVCQ
-1837 ISGFTYEHNELAKLK
+1837 ISGFTYKHNEAAKVR
-1852 CDIDTGDQRYVGV
+1852 CHIDTGDQRFVGV
-1865 SAQDVQQVLPE
+1865 SAQDVQKVLPE
-1876 AVKRA
+1876 AVKSA
-1881 PSNNDYLTVQYEK
+1881 PTNNEYLTVQYEK

-1912 LKNNK
+1912 LKKGN

>member
-129 DNILYKFNSV
+129 DNILYKFNSI

-168 PTDSSVPNSALFRIT
+168 PTDPNVPNSALFRIT

-198 NGTVYIND
+198 NGTVYINNE
-206 KDFTGQNKTATPLF
+206 DFTGQNKTATPLF

-228 EYADGVNKVFGY
+228 EYADGVNKASGY

-266 SIDKFPVNPE
+266 LIDKFPVNPE

-301 QSGNGVIPTQ
+301 QSGDGVVPTA
-311 QVTVTTKTEH
+311 QVTVTTRTEH

-330 VKGVVEGTNT
+330 VKGVVDGTNT
-340 NLPYNTSSFVQE
+340 DLPYNTSSFVQE

-372 ASGGSLSVATASIV
+372 VSGGSLSVATASIV

-438 DDRAFVKYSEVDR
+438 DDRAFVKYNKVNREYDGIEIDKIENIVEGNELVS
-451 QYNGVTFTDPTE
+451 GASASDP
-463 GADLVAG
+463 
-470 AAQAD
+470 
-475 SSQIYHLD
+475 SQIFHLD
-483 SDAIYRRGFETCHI
+483 ADAIYRKGFETCHI

-548 EAFRKDDTAYVT
+548 ESFRKDDTAYIT
-560 SLVTPKSITSTT
+560 SLITPKAITSTV
-572 EKIDWFKIN
+572 ENIDWFKIN
-581 VGLTSTTN
+581 VGLTSSVGV
-589 ISNHLYID
+589 SNHIYID

-622 LYIPCGDDPATVV
+622 LYIPIGDDPKFISTETAS
-635 EKQAFVRMVD
+635 VRMID
-645 GFTGSGQ
+645 GFTGTGS
-652 LTASGSSISV
+652 TIASGSNISV

-682 QLQTGEKI
+682 GLQTGEKI
-690 RIISDD
+690 RILSDD
-696 GDLPENVEENTVYFA
+696 GDLPENIEENTVYFA
-711 IVISSTEIK
+711 IVVSSSEIK

-752 SGDVGSPIFFDS
+752 SGDVGSPVFFDS
-764 TQNNWCINVDPNA
+764 TQNNWCVNVDPDA
-777 SRLSYFQGS
+777 GRLSDFQTSGS
-786 NLGKSNSTFI
+786 GKSNLTFI
-796 TRKTDSR
+796 KRKTDSR

-818 EVTNGKN
+818 EVVNGKN

-887 DEKVL
+887 GEKIL

-952 DLPRFERSDILS
+952 NLPRFERSDILS

-987 LFVLNADNAISE
+987 LFVLNADNAIPE

-1016 LDRDNLDDNPSA
+1016 LDRDNLDDNPPA

-1050 TRETNDKLFKKFGLG
+1050 TRETNDKLFKKFGVG
-1065 LKISSV
+1065 LKINSV
-1071 GTDTNEAELT
+1071 GTDVNESELT

-1167 GGSYVVTNNGIRGNI
+1167 GGSYVVTNNGIRGNV

-1232 EVVISGNSFD
+1232 EVVISGSSF
-1242 NPTKVTTLTTSS
+1242 NEPVTTFTTSS

-1286 QFTCETTTAL
+1286 QFTSETTTQL

-1301 IIKHGMSANNGDS
+1301 IIKHGMSANDGDS

-1415 KKIKPLPIEFRRPS
+1415 KKIKPLPVEFRRPS

-1539 KSNEILSQFDGPVTF
+1539 KSNEILSQFDGPVIF
-1554 NNSVKMNKNLIVSGD
+1554 NNNVKMNKDLIVYGA
-1569 VKFSGDVE
+1569 VKFTGDVE
-1577 FTSTSSE
+1577 FTSTSNE

-1596 LQDNKRVLL
+1596 LQDNKRILL
-1605 GNGPGI
+1605 GNGAGI

-1618 SADCEIYHDGGNTR
+1618 NGDCEIYHNGSNTV
-1632 IDQLSNGTGNLRLQ
+1632 IDQLSNGTGNLQLQ
-1646 HGGSTKIEV
+1646 HSGGTKIEV
-1655 NPDGSVLSGITTVG
+1655 NSDGAVLSGITTVG

-1686 TVTAGISIDAVNSN
+1686 SVTARFSIDAVNTD
-1700 DTNKASLTSDGGIE
+1700 DTNKATLSADGGIE

-1731 IDFKRDISSPPSG
+1731 IDFKRAMGSPSSG
-1744 ALNPDDFDARIIMD
+1744 TQDDYDARIIMD

-1780 PIPMHGQNVSEKF
+1780 PIPMNGQNVGEKF
-1793 RVTRDGARVT
+1793 RVTRGGAKVT